1 MLSIPASLSV
11 MFGLSLA
18 PPMKSP
24 RLPQFAHTY
33 SAARIAA
40 CGYLGSPVSS
50 LISTSSGTGA

>member
-24 RLPQFAHTY
+24 RLPQFVQTY

-40 CGYLGSPVSS
+40 CLYFGSPVSS
-50 LISTSSGTGA
+50 VIMTSSGTGQ